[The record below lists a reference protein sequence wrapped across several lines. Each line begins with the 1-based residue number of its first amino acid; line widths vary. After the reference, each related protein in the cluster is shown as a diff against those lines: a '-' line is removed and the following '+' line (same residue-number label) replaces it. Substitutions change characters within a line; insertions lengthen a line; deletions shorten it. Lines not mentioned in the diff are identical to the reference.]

1 MTNQDLHQEALAAL
15 ERGRPQAALGHWR
28 QLLLCDRPAVR
39 AHLQAAAATLAVD
52 PLAPWR
58 RQALALLEGLL
69 TAEPGEAEVSALGA
83 LLRGWGELCCA
94 EAPGRAL
101 QHWERAWS
109 CGPDPA
115 LAPQLAGLY
124 RRLGFLEGASLLD
137 PGGVPAAAALEPWP
151 TSPCAAQACSPCQ
164 QQPAPADPPLQ
175 LWQLPNGRCWVQRHT
190 NPWGHSHGLAVQ
202 AADSAFVQELCRR
215 YPWPW
220 PGCPQHQDHRHEALK
235 QLAWLA
241 APGATGPSLPPA
253 QPHSGPVLAVAELS
267 GELYFHW
274 QLELL
279 PRLGRCWPEL
289 QRQWPGLRLWHNGGT
304 GPWVAESMAR
314 LGIPAQRLI
323 CAQQVP
329 HLQAEMLLVP
339 SFASAFGSPA
349 GANLAWL
356 EQFWA
361 VEPARGHPMAA
372 APGYPVDL
380 PLLLPRP
387 ATARRALLGLPAGG
401 GPGLLSLPL
410 GPVAAQLETV
420 ARAQRIVAPHGA
432 ALANLIA
439 APPGAMVLELVN
451 PAYQP
456 PYFAGLLQRRQL
468 QHRCLPAAA
477 TPWPLQ
483 ELLYEG
489 PLAFPIDLRPG
500 CSPAADALAHWC
512 AAHA

>member
-1 MTNQDLHQEALAAL
+1 L
-15 ERGRPQAALGHWR
+15 EQARPQAALGHWR
-28 QLLLCDRPAVR
+28 QLLLQDRAAVR
-39 AHLQAAAATLAVD
+39 AHVQAAAATLAVD
-52 PLAPWR
+52 PLAPLR
-58 RQALALLEGLL
+58 RQALGLIGALLAGD
-69 TAEPGEAEVSALGA
+69 PGEAEVVALGA
-83 LLRGWGELCCA
+83 LLRRWGELCYA

-101 QHWERAWS
+101 QHWERAWG
-109 CGPDPA
+109 CGRDPQLA
-115 LAPQLAGLY
+115 LQLAGLY
-124 RRLGFLEGASLLD
+124 RRLGFGEGASWLED
-137 PGGVPAAAALEPWP
+137 AGGAARPAAAAGPVTLEPWP
-151 TSPCAAQACSPCQ
+151 SSPCAAQACSPCQ
-164 QQPAPADPPLQ
+164 QKPAPDDPPLQ
-175 LWQLPNGRCWVQRHT
+175 LWQVPGGRCWVQRHT

-202 AADSAFVQELCRR
+202 TAEGNFLPELCRR

-220 PGCPQHQDHRHEALK
+220 PTCSHLQTHRDEALR
-235 QLAWLA
+235 QLGWLA
-241 APGATGPSLPPA
+241 AVPAAAGGLPPQVHHA
-253 QPHSGPVLAVAELS
+253 GPVLAIAELS

-304 GPWVAESMAR
+304 GPWVAESLER
-314 LGIPAQRLI
+314 LGIPPERRI

-329 HLQAEMLLVP
+329 HLQAELLLVP

-361 VEPARGHPMAA
+361 VGSTGPLAPARGGATDP
-372 APGYPVDL
+372 

-387 ATARRALLGLPAGG
+387 ATPRRALLGLDAAFL
-401 GPGLLSLPL
+401 PGVASLPL
-410 GPVAAQLETV
+410 GPVADQLLAV
-420 ARAQRIVAPHGA
+420 AHAQRIVAPHGA

-439 APPGAMVLELVN
+439 AQPSTAVLELVN

-456 PYFAGLLQRRQL
+456 PYFAGLMQRRQL
-468 QHRCLPAAA
+468 AHQVLPAAA

-500 CSPAADALAHWC
+500 GSPAAEAIAQWC